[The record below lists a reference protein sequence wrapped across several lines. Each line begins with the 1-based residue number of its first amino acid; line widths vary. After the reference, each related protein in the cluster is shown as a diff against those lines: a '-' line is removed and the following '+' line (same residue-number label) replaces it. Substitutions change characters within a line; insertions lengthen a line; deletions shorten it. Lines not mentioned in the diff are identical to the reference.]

1 MSLELHNI
9 YIYIYIYIYIHNIF
23 KQMPI
28 FNVLVKNI
36 CSIKTHNLSQIN
48 IYFLLYQIDKT
59 FLIDKTSEKKRKK
72 CY

>member
-1 MSLELHNI
+1 
-9 YIYIYIYIYIHNIF
+9 
-23 KQMPI
+23 MPI

-72 CY
+72 CCC